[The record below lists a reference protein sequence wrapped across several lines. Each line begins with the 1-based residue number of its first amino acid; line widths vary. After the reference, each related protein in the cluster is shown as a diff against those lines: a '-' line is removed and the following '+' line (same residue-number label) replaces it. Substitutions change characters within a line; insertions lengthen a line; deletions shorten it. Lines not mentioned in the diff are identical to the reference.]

1 VTRKVFRTTLRFALS
16 PLGTLSYTA
25 VLAALLLI
33 AGADVREARFWLPV
47 LIFFGVSAFYDVSAY
62 LVQRRKGLTSAQVAD
77 AVLERLWPAQEEGAA
92 P

>member
-1 VTRKVFRTTLRFALS
+1 VIRRIFRMTLRFALS

-25 VLAALLLI
+25 VLAVLLLI
-33 AGADVREARFWLPV
+33 AGAGVHEARFWLPV

-62 LVQRRKGLTSAQVAD
+62 VVQRRKGLTSAQVAD
-77 AVLERLWPAQEEGAA
+77 AVTERLWPTREQEAA